1 MWRSRE
7 TELPFPHLSEVFLGA
22 GNGSGPMTDLRQFGI
37 LWVASP
43 HKCSGLAVVCLSPR
57 FYPH

>member
-22 GNGSGPMTDLRQFGI
+22 GRDPLSRPRRLLARRREVLTAAPSPPKIAVRGMGADL
-37 LWVASP
+37 
-43 HKCSGLAVVCLSPR
+43 
-57 FYPH
+57 

>member
-1 MWRSRE
+1 
-7 TELPFPHLSEVFLGA
+7 
-22 GNGSGPMTDLRQFGI
+22 MTDLRQFGI